1 MGLTAIFKK
10 ELKNL
15 DVLYVIQYYPLT
27 KLFTRFSYR
36 SVKRLDNIT
45 HIRSMCPKSEIIVPH
60 RLGYID
66 LLRGLFKS

>member
-1 MGLTAIFKK
+1 M
-10 ELKNL
+10 
-15 DVLYVIQYYPLT
+15 QYYPLT

-60 RLGYID
+60 SLGYID